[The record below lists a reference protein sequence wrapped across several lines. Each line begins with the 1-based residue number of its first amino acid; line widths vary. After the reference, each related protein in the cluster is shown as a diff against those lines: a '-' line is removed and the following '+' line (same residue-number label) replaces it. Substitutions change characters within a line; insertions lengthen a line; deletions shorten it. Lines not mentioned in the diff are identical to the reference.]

1 MKVAVVQSL
10 HRDSV
15 EANLDAARR
24 HLADAAAKGAEVAL
38 LPEYWFLPPR
48 EDPAAEVRGA
58 ALREPEFLAFLA
70 EQSRATGMA
79 VAANTL
85 AASGDRL
92 LNVLRVADAGRVA
105 WTQPK
110 IHPMPGEAAWGVA
123 GGPKLVVH
131 ALRGVP
137 AGGLVCADVL
147 YPEAARLLALQGAEI
162 VLNPVLSRLRTPD
175 PTKDAREAV
184 FVARAWDGAC
194 FVLKA
199 SGCLPGRIAGRSLVA
214 APWGLLAR
222 YRDEAA
228 EEVLVADLDLAAL
241 RAFRKE
247 QRGLE
252 ERRPDAYGAL
262 VDAPR
267 TNPEG

>member
-10 HRDSV
+10 HRDTV

-24 HLADAAAKGAEVAL
+24 HLADAATRGAELAL
-38 LPEYWFLPPR
+38 LPEYWFLPPQD
-48 EDPAAEVRGA
+48 DPLAEVRA
-58 ALREPEFLAFLA
+58 AAAREEELKAFLA
-70 EQSRATGMA
+70 DQSAATGMV

-85 AASGDRL
+85 ATSGPAL
-92 LNVLRVADAGRVA
+92 LNVLRVADGGRIA

-110 IHPMPGEAAWGVA
+110 LHPMPVEAGWGVA
-123 GGPKLVVH
+123 GGPKLVRHDV
-131 ALRGVP
+131 RGVP

-162 VLNPVLSRLRTPD
+162 VLNPVLSRLRQD
-175 PTKDAREAV
+175 DRTKDAREAV

-199 SGCLPGRIAGRSLVA
+199 SGYLPGKIAGRSLIA
-214 APWGLLAR
+214 APWGLVAR

-228 EEVLVADLDLAAL
+228 EEVLVADLDLEGL
-241 RAFRKE
+241 RAFRTE
-247 QRGLE
+247 QRGFDG
-252 ERRPDAYGAL
+252 RRPDAYGGL
-262 VDAPR
+262 VR
-267 TNPEG
+267 